1 MKLSIRTKLTIW
13 YTLILIVTLFVY
25 VVSTNAIAQHQYHR
39 DPSDVFAQI
48 REEHPEAFT
57 NNGPGFGPA
66 GLQPDEIREY
76 IDQIRKEDLRTVR
89 LASFSIFV
97 ILALLSFAGGYV
109 ISGRMLR
116 PLQKVNDAT
125 KKLDAN
131 NLHISIEGV
140 NSKDEIGE
148 LITNFN
154 DMTDRL
160 HHSFDLQKQFIENA
174 SHELKT
180 PLTISQTNLETVLQ
194 DAHMTQPEFQE
205 HVRNAVHSIG
215 FMNDLIE
222 DLLLLSITKEQ
233 ISMEDLT
240 LEELVRD
247 ALTQLQPI
255 ADAAGKKIE
264 FSAQLND
271 DGVLYRGNKTLLQR
285 ALMNCVEN
293 AIRYAT
299 AEIRI
304 ELTQNDTVYELRIHD
319 DGPGIPKDEQ
329 QNVWERFYRI
339 DSARSRKNGGTGL
352 GMAITKAILELH
364 EGTVAIDSTPSTGT
378 TIILGL

>member
-1 MKLSIRTKLTIW
+1 MKISIRTKLTLW
-13 YTLILIVTLFVY
+13 YTLILVVTLFVY
-25 VVSTNAIAQHQYHR
+25 VISTNAISQRQYRR
-39 DPSDVFAQI
+39 DPSDVFQQI
-48 REEHPEAFT
+48 SEERSPVFVGTNHPFSAS
-57 NNGPGFGPA
+57 
-66 GLQPDEIREY
+66 GLSPDEIREY

-89 LASFSIFV
+89 IASFSIFA
-97 ILALLSFAGGYV
+97 ILALLSFAGGYA

-148 LITNFN
+148 LIANFN

-160 HHSFDLQKQFIENA
+160 HHSFDLQKQFVENA

-180 PLTISQTNLETVLQ
+180 PLTISQTNLEAVLQ
-194 DAHMTQPEFQE
+194 DADMSKPEFQE
-205 HVRNAVHSIG
+205 NVRNAVHSIG

-233 ISMEDLT
+233 ISK
-240 LEELVRD
+240 EELSLKELIDD
-247 ALTQLQPI
+247 ALTQLRPL
-255 ADAAGKKIE
+255 ADVAHKKIE
-264 FSAQLND
+264 FSAQIQD
-271 DGVLYRGNKTLLQR
+271 ASDTYSGNKTLLQR

-293 AIRYAT
+293 AIRYANT
-299 AEIRI
+299 HIRI
-304 ELTQNDTVYELRIHD
+304 ELTKKENDIELRIHD
-319 DGPGIPKDEQ
+319 DGPGIPEYEQ
-329 QNVWERFYRI
+329 RNVWERFYRI
-339 DSARSRKNGGTGL
+339 DSARSRKDGGTGL
-352 GMAITKAILELH
+352 GMAITKAIIELH
-364 EGTVAIDSTPSTGT
+364 DGTVEIDSSPSTGT